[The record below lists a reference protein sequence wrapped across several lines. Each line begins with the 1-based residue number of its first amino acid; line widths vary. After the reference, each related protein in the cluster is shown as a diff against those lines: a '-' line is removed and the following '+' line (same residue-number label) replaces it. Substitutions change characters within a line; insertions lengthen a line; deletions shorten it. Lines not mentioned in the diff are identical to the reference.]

1 MIDTSRQL
9 AQITGF
15 TWGNSQLSHDVT
27 VVGNFV
33 VLLVVDGLL
42 DFLVLLIE
50 LLLCVLVRHLCDL
63 VYLFMPR
70 SSCETENSIK
80 LCVRHKHQSSL
91 TNLILNKTHYH

>member
-15 TWGNSQLSHDVT
+15 AWGDAQLSHDVT

-33 VLLVVDGLL
+33 IFLVVDGLL

-50 LLLCVLVRHLCDL
+50 LLLCVLVRHLCGL
-63 VYLFMPR
+63 VYLYA
-70 SSCETENSIK
+70 SLK
-80 LCVRHKHQSSL
+80 L
-91 TNLILNKTHYH
+91 